1 MNVVPKQWTAADIG
15 RLFFHR
21 ADWGIFLGLFA
32 SLWNQPAEQH
42 CDRADELLEAVGSPD
57 FCERAAALAKRSG
70 HAVGP
75 ATVLQALGAW

>member
-15 RLFFHR
+15 RLFFDR

-42 CDRADELLEAVGSPD
+42 CDRADELLQAVGSPA